1 MRGQNAPLA
10 GGRLRLATDAP
21 PGEEMRFG
29 IAPYLL
35 DSGDPDAIAVIEN
48 GEAHR
53 YASLRDAVRRVEALL
68 TRLELAPGARVGI
81 LAPNSMFWIA
91 AYLGIMTRY
100 VAVPFSDRLTPANA
114 KRQAEFADCRAMVID
129 RRYGR
134 SHAVAFDG
142 IPMITD
148 ADLAQADPDLAPAPM
163 PLDPETDAALM
174 FTSGTTA
181 RPKAVRLT
189 HRNLQANTA
198 SIISYLTLDRDD
210 RMLVVLPFYYC
221 YGASLLHTHLRAGG
235 SLTLC
240 NTFAFPETA
249 IEMLDRESCTGFAG
263 VPSTY
268 QLLLRA
274 STFATRELPS
284 LRKLQQAG
292 GKLPPALI
300 DELRRAQGQAQL
312 FVMYGQTEA
321 TARLSYLPPNLLDSK
336 PGSVGRGIP
345 GVRLEVVDEAGAPVA
360 PGQVGEIVASGA
372 NISPGYLADPE
383 ATAAKFPGGRLRTGD
398 LATVDDDG
406 YISIVD
412 RRDDFIK
419 SWGHRV
425 SSQEIEAAA
434 SQLPDLVAAAVVGVS
449 DPQAGEAIEL
459 FAQLRPGTA
468 VSEAE
473 VLRYLRGQLAK
484 HMVPRH
490 VHIVTELPL
499 NAAGKILK
507 GRLKELAQELHNLEP
522 LQGKVGD

>member
-1 MRGQNAPLA
+1 MRDQHVPQGAEGLGSAVAAPDDEL
-10 GGRLRLATDAP
+10 
-21 PGEEMRFG
+21 RFG
-29 IAPYLL
+29 IARYLL
-35 DSGDPDAIAVIEN
+35 DPGRPDAVAVVEN
-48 GEAHR
+48 GRAHQ
-53 YASLRDAVRRVEALL
+53 YASLREAVHRVEAHLAGL
-68 TRLELAPGARVGI
+68 DLAPGARVGI
-81 LAPNSMFWIA
+81 LAANSLFWIA
-91 AYLGIMTRY
+91 AYLGIMSRY
-100 VAVPFSDRLTPANA
+100 VAVPFSDRLTPASA
-114 KRQAEFADCRAMVID
+114 RRQAEFADCSAMVID
-129 RRYGR
+129 RRQQR
-134 SHAVAFDG
+134 SYAAAFDG

-148 ADLAQADPDLAPAPM
+148 ADLAAADPDLAPAPT
-163 PLDPETDAALM
+163 PVDPNTDAALM

-198 SIISYLTLDRDD
+198 SIINYLALGRDD

-235 SLTLC
+235 SLVLC

-274 STFATRELPS
+274 STFATRELRT

-292 GKLPPALI
+292 GKLPAPLI
-300 DELRRAQGQAQL
+300 GELRRAQGQARL

-321 TARLSYLPPNLLDSK
+321 TARLSYLPPELLDSK

-345 GVRLEVVDEAGAPVA
+345 GVRLEVVDEAGVPVV
-360 PGQVGEIVASGA
+360 PGQIGEIVASGA

-434 SQLPDLVAAAVVGVS
+434 SRLPDLVAAAVIGVP

-459 FAQLRPGTA
+459 FVQLRPGVT
-468 VSEAE
+468 VVEAE
-473 VLRYLRGQLAK
+473 VLMFLRGQLAK

-490 VHIVTELPL
+490 VHIVPELPL
-499 NAAGKILK
+499 NPAGKILK
-507 GRLKELAQELHNLEP
+507 GRLKDLAQELHTLEP
-522 LQGKVGD
+522 RQGKVDN